1 MTSVLHAVSGY
12 IQATHLGHISSRGPL
27 PVHNFTTLTTN
38 TSTPGN
44 GVAFLP
50 FSFLLPAAS
59 HRTAVISQQ
68 STQQQYRYTHT
79 LEQHQNRFT
88 RTRAHHHQETLGK
101 SNAYRRRQRHFYFP
115 VKEHPQFSFDHPI
128 LVTWAQA
135 LAFQWFSTSRL
146 PRHHRYHLGRLQC
159 YYCLSTVLIL
169 ILIFLLFKALRCG
182 LHI

>member
-50 FSFLLPAAS
+50 FSSFLLPAAS

-68 STQQQYRYTHT
+68 STQQQYRYTYT

-101 SNAYRRRQRHFYFP
+101 VMHIEEDKDPFISP
-115 VKEHPQFSFDHPI
+115 SKSTPQFSFDHPI

-159 YYCLSTVLIL
+159 YYCLSTVLI
-169 ILIFLLFKALRCG
+169 FFDFF
-182 LHI
+182 